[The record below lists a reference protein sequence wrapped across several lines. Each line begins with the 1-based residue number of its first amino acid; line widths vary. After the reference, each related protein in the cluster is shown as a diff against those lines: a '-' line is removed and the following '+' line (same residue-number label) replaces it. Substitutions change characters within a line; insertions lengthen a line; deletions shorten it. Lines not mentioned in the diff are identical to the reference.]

1 MRAALLLASFLF
13 LSLTTFAQ
21 VQKRVMVEHFTQA
34 SCAPC
39 AAQNPDFN
47 QLLFANYEKVVALK
61 YQTSWPGFDPM
72 NEDNPGEV
80 ADRVAYYGVTGV
92 PNVILGG
99 TLDAGTAGQ
108 VSIGQIDGVHA
119 EMTPLD
125 MELTHS
131 LSEDLDSIFVTCKI
145 INVTEQDTFF
155 RPNTVLHTAIME
167 QELLFPNPPGSTSE
181 TDFYNVMRKM
191 LPGTEGTP
199 IGLIPSGDSVVVE
212 FAEPLPDYLY
222 DYSQI
227 GVVAFVQS
235 NNDKEVHQ
243 AAISETLGQ
252 PAGFLDLALGVQA
265 DEPETYCQEELTV
278 SSVVENAGST
288 EINAFDLTLFA
299 DGEEV
304 ETQSFDGTLAE
315 GMSETFDFTVML
327 AGGSSAF
334 SIEVSNING
343 EGGEDLNS
351 LNQLDNSFSV
361 ATLPQEPFGTEIEEG
376 FENVELV
383 TGTPENTVIERPSTF
398 VMAVISQDVFQSPP
412 GNMGAYG
419 DSDQSVLVDFY
430 NWDDVGAEA
439 HLVYGK
445 LDLTNSENTQVTF
458 DYAFA
463 QFSGFAT
470 DDRFIV
476 SVSEDCGE
484 NWTTVYNEGGAGFAT
499 APAAEPFYVAAP
511 GDWASDT
518 IDLSAYDGKEEL
530 NIRFTALTDW
540 GNNLYFDN
548 INVSERVINSVD
560 EPNQLQGKVFAFP
573 NPATDLVNVEF
584 TLNEQSTVLAQVF
597 DVSGK
602 HVTTLLP
609 GSELGVGGH
618 QLQWQPAE
626 AGIYLIR
633 IATENGA
640 VTKRVTVVK

>member
-1 MRAALLLASFLF
+1 MRAALLLASFVF

-34 SCAPC
+34 SCPPC
-39 AAQNPDFN
+39 AAQNPAFN
-47 QLLFANYEKVVALK
+47 QLLFDNAEKVVSLK
-61 YQTSWPGFDPM
+61 YQTSFPGFDPM
-72 NEDNPGEV
+72 NEDNPEEV
-80 ADRVAYYGVTGV
+80 LIRRNYYGITGV

-99 TLDAGTAGQ
+99 SLDAGIAADVT
-108 VSIGQIDGVHA
+108 VGQIDNINA

-131 LSEDLDSIFVTCKI
+131 LSEDLDSIFVTCVIK
-145 INVTEQDTFF
+145 NVTEQDTFF
-155 RPNTVLHTAIME
+155 RPNTVLQTAIIE
-167 QELLFPNPPGSTSE
+167 QELLFPNPPGSTDE

-191 LPGTEGTP
+191 LPDADGLSV
-199 IGLIPSGDSVVVE
+199 GLIPSGDSVVVE

-235 NNDKEVHQ
+235 NNDQEVHQ

-252 PAGFLDLALGVQA
+252 PEGFLDLALGVQA
-265 DEPETYCQEELTV
+265 AEPETYCQEELTV
-278 SSVVENAGST
+278 SSVVENAGNT
-288 EINAFDLTLFA
+288 EINSFDLTLFA
-299 DGEEV
+299 NGEEV
-304 ETQSFDGTLAE
+304 ETQNFDGALME
-315 GMSETFDFTVML
+315 GMSETFNFNVML
-327 AGGSSAF
+327 TGGSSAF
-334 SIEVSNING
+334 TIEVSNING
-343 EGGEDLNS
+343 DGGEDLNS

-361 ATLPQEPFGTEIEEG
+361 ATLPQEPFGMEIEEG
-376 FENVELV
+376 FEDVELV

-398 VMAVISQDVFQSPP
+398 VMAVVSQDVFQSPP

-419 DSDQSVLVDFY
+419 NSDQSVLVDFY
-430 NWDDVGAEA
+430 NWDDVGAQA
-439 HLVYGK
+439 NLVYGK
-445 LDLTNSENTQVTF
+445 LDLTESENTQVTF

-470 DDRFIV
+470 NDRFIV

-484 NWTTVYNEGGAGFAT
+484 NWTTVYDEGGANFAT
-499 APAAEPFYVAAP
+499 TTAVQPFYVAAP

-518 IDLSAYDGKEEL
+518 IDLSAYDGTAEL
-530 NIRFTALTDW
+530 NIRFTAQTDW

-548 INVSERVINSVD
+548 INVSEQVVNSVD
-560 EPNQLQGKVFAFP
+560 EPNQLEGKVFAFP

-584 TLNEQSTVLAQVF
+584 SLVENSTVLAQVF
-597 DVSGK
+597 DISGK

-618 QLQWQPAE
+618 QLQWRPSE
-626 AGIYLIR
+626 AGVYLVR
-633 IATENGA
+633 IATEHGT

>member
-39 AAQNPDFN
+39 AAQNPAFN
-47 QLLFANYEKVVALK
+47 QLLFDNYEKVVALK

-108 VSIGQIDGVHA
+108 VTVDQIDGVHA

-131 LSEDLDSIFVTCKI
+131 LSDDLDSIFVTCVIK
-145 INVTEQDTFF
+145 NVTEQDTFF
-155 RPNTVLHTAIME
+155 RPNAVLHTAIME
-167 QELLFPNPPGSTSE
+167 QELLFPTPPGSTSE

-191 LPGTEGTP
+191 LPNSEGTP

-252 PAGFLDLALGVQA
+252 PAGFLDLALDVQA
-265 DEPETYCQEELTV
+265 DEPDTYCQEELMV

-288 EINAFDLTLFA
+288 EINSFDLTLFA
-299 DGEEV
+299 NGEEI
-304 ETQSFDGTLAE
+304 ETQSFDGALTE
-315 GMSETFDFTVML
+315 GMSETFDFNVML
-327 AGGSSAF
+327 TGGSSAF
-334 SIEVSNING
+334 TIEVSNING
-343 EGGEDLNS
+343 DGGEDLNL

-361 ATLPQEPFGTEIEEG
+361 ATLPIEPFAVQFEEG
-376 FENVELV
+376 FEAVDIF
-383 TGTPENTVIERPSTF
+383 GTPENAIIERPAETF
-398 VMAVISQDVFQSPP
+398 MGVVDQSVFQSAP
-412 GNMGAYG
+412 GNMGAFG
-419 DSDQSVLVDFY
+419 DSDKSVLVNFY
-430 NWDDVGAEA
+430 QWDDVGAQS

-445 LDLTNSENTQVTF
+445 IDLTDRKNTQITF

-463 QFSGFAT
+463 QYSGFAT
-470 DDRFIV
+470 NDRFIV
-476 SVSEDCGE
+476 SVSTNCGE
-484 NWTTVYNEGGAGFAT
+484 TWQVVYDEGGAGFAT
-499 APAAEPFYVAAP
+499 VPAQEPF
-511 GDWASDT
+511 
-518 IDLSAYDGKEEL
+518 
-530 NIRFTALTDW
+530 F
-540 GNNLYFDN
+540 
-548 INVSERVINSVD
+548 VD
-560 EPNQLQGKVFAFP
+560 
-573 NPATDLVNVEF
+573 
-584 TLNEQSTVLAQVF
+584 
-597 DVSGK
+597 
-602 HVTTLLP
+602 
-609 GSELGVGGH
+609 
-618 QLQWQPAE
+618 
-626 AGIYLIR
+626 
-633 IATENGA
+633 
-640 VTKRVTVVK
+640 